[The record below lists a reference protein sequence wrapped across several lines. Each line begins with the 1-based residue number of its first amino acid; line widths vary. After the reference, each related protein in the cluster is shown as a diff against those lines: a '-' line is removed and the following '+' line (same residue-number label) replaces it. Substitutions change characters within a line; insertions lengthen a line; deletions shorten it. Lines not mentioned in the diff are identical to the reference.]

1 MRRPNRPYREP
12 NEYDYQNYIW
22 KDLAER
28 ILKKDE
34 HTAGDTTVDELAVR
48 LETDFDEQ
56 MSVDAFDAAE
66 KWLKGFDDVLVHG
79 SVDLGDDAKSTLV
92 LSILGSNLIGV
103 LTAELEVKTE
113 RLTIE
118 QQRNAV
124 LCVLEYT
131 KILMWLGANMD
142 QLKKDVPS
150 VE

>member
-1 MRRPNRPYREP
+1 
-12 NEYDYQNYIW
+12 
-22 KDLAER
+22 
-28 ILKKDE
+28 
-34 HTAGDTTVDELAVR
+34 
-48 LETDFDEQ
+48 
-56 MSVDAFDAAE
+56 
-66 KWLKGFDDVLVHG
+66 
-79 SVDLGDDAKSTLV
+79 VDLGDDAKSTLV

-103 LTAELEVKTE
+103 LTAELEVETE

>member
-1 MRRPNRPYREP
+1 M
-12 NEYDYQNYIW
+12 
-22 KDLAER
+22 
-28 ILKKDE
+28 
-34 HTAGDTTVDELAVR
+34 
-48 LETDFDEQ
+48 
-56 MSVDAFDAAE
+56 
-66 KWLKGFDDVLVHG
+66 
-79 SVDLGDDAKSTLV
+79 DLGDDAKSTLV
-92 LSILGSNLIGV
+92 LSILGSNLIRV
-103 LTAELEVKTE
+103 LTAELEVDPE